1 MVVVDGWSGVCLCL
15 CVGVSVSAARGV
27 VLVVAC
33 WSVSVVLPPE
43 NFMLECVS

>member
-1 MVVVDGWSGVCLCL
+1 VVVVAGWSGCHRYHR
-15 CVGVSVSAARGV
+15 VGVNVSVARGV